1 LIYVQNGK
9 AALHLAA
16 ENGHAVIADM
26 LIRKKAFVNAKTK
39 VGLTPLHLAAQKG
52 FNDLVKK
59 LLNPIGTDQRAA
71 IDALSLVRTARDLYP
86 FCKLR
91 VIWKET

>member
-86 FCKLR
+86 FL
-91 VIWKET
+91 